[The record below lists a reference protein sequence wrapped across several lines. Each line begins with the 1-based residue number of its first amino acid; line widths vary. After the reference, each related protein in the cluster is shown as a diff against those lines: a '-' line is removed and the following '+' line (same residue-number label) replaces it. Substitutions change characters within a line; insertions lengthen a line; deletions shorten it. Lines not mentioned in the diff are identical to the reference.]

1 MKRLLITCIVLGCL
15 TSSVAQGIQGSVIL
29 SGTAIVV
36 MGHTVTL
43 TWNASQGAASYN
55 TYRGTV
61 SGGPYVKLASGILN
75 TTYDD
80 AQVTHN
86 QTLYYVATAVNGNSE
101 SGYSNEVAAVIP

>member
-1 MKRLLITCIVLGCL
+1 MKRLLTTCIVLGCL
-15 TSSVAQGIQGSVIL
+15 TPSVAQGIQGSVIL

-36 MGHTVTL
+36 SGHTVIL
-43 TWNASQGAASYN
+43 TWSVSQGAASYN
-55 TYRGTV
+55 TYRGTI
-61 SGGPYVKLASGILN
+61 SGGPYVKLATGILN

-80 AQVTHN
+80 VQVTHN

>member
-1 MKRLLITCIVLGCL
+1 MKRLLTTCIVLGCL

-29 SGTAIVV
+29 NGKAIVV
-36 MGHTVTL
+36 TGHTVTL

-61 SGGPYVKLASGILN
+61 SGGPYVKLAAGILN

-80 AQVTHN
+80 VQVTHN